1 MYLYNL
7 LVFSGIIS
15 NATRLF
21 CVPGLLYVTY
31 WPELKTAQYLYE
43 RRSDIKSR
51 NKKKKKKNFKDW
63 HWHHKQPKET
73 LFDAKTEKI
82 MIFKQET

>member
-21 CVPGLLYVTY
+21 CVPGLLYVTC

-51 NKKKKKKNFKDW
+51 NKKKKKK
-63 HWHHKQPKET
+63 
-73 LFDAKTEKI
+73 KI
-82 MIFKQET
+82 VIYQRLQIAANSLNCVDIHILLITNLKPH